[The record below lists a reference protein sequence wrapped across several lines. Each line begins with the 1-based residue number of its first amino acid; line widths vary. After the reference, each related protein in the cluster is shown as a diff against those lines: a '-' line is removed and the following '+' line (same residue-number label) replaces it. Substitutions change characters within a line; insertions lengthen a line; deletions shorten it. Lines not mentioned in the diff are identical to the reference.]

1 LPENCI
7 NPEEGM
13 IAFITGGTGFI
24 GSTLAEAVLAAGG
37 EVHCLVRSPHALKW
51 LRGLPVRLEHGDLF
65 SEKALA
71 PALSAA
77 THVFHLAGLTKALTS
92 AEYFHANG
100 VATHALLKTCTQY
113 AKRVER
119 FVYVSSIAAAGPSLN
134 GQPVREEETPHP
146 ISVYGRS
153 KLAGETA
160 CAEFMPRLPVTIV
173 RPPVVYG
180 PRDRD
185 VYEYFKQVKWGLR
198 LRPGFAPRYT
208 SLIHVHDL
216 VRGLALAAQHPQ
228 AVGEKFFLTN
238 AEFYEWSQLGAAIAG
253 AMQRKTVSLPIPL
266 GITPAVAAV
275 GEVVAKITRKPALLN
290 FDKVRE
296 MRATHW
302 ICSAEKARERLGFTT
317 ALSLEEGL
325 RQTADWYREKGWL

>member
-1 LPENCI
+1 
-7 NPEEGM
+7 M
-13 IAFITGGTGFI
+13 IAFITGGSGFI

-37 EVHCLVRSPHALKW
+37 EVQCLVRSPHALKW
-51 LRGLPVRLEHGDLF
+51 LQGLPVQLVHGDLF

-71 PALSAA
+71 QALATA

-92 AEYFHANG
+92 EEYFRAND
-100 VATHALLKTCTQY
+100 VATHTLLKSCAQH
-113 AKRVER
+113 AHRLKR
-119 FVYVSSIAAAGPSLN
+119 FVYVSSIAAAGPSL
-134 GQPVREEETPHP
+134 GGEPVREEEAPHP
-146 ISVYGRS
+146 ISIYGRS

-160 CAEFMPRLPVTIV
+160 CSEFMARLPIVIV

-185 VYEYFKQVKWGLR
+185 VYEYFKQVKWGIRLR
-198 LRPGFAPRYT
+198 LGFTPRYT

-216 VRGLALAAQHPQ
+216 VRGLTIAAQHPQ
-228 AVGEKFFLTN
+228 AVGEKFFLAN
-238 AEFYEWSQLGAAIAG
+238 AEFYEWSQLGVAIAK
-253 AMQRKTVSLPIPL
+253 AMQRGTVALPIPV
-266 GITPAVAAV
+266 GVTPAVAAV
-275 GEVVAKITRKPALLN
+275 STVVAKITHKPALLN

-317 ALSLEEGL
+317 ILSLEEGL
-325 RQTADWYREKGWL
+325 RQTVKWYREQSWL